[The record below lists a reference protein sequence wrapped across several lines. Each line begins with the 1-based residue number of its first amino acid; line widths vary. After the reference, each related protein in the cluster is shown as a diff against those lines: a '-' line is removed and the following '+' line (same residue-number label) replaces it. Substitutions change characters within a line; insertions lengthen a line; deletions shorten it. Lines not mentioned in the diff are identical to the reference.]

1 MSTGNEILYS
11 PVPALQ
17 AFVTAEAPDE
27 SRIELLSNNL
37 LKAQMD
43 LSRLVMYGKESE
55 QTTLI
60 RYAMSVIADVYDEFQ
75 NIETSRKKYAEALT
89 SIK

>member
-1 MSTGNEILYS
+1 MNTEDKICYS

-27 SRIELLSNNL
+27 SRMEMLSENL
-37 LKAQMD
+37 LKAQMN
-43 LSRLVMYGKESE
+43 LSRVVMYNKESE
-55 QTTLI
+55 QTKLI

-75 NIETSRKKYAEALT
+75 GIEASRKKYLEAMQN
-89 SIK
+89 IQ